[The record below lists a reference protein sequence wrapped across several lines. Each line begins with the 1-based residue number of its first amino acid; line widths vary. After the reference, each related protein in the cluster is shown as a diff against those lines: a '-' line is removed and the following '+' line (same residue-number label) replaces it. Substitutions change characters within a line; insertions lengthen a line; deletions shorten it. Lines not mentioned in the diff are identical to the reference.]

1 MTSEKQISPPSL
13 ALKMQI
19 ANFIVDKIP
28 KATKTKRIMVPYE
41 NNMKVQEA

>member
-1 MTSEKQISPPSL
+1 MASEQQIPPSL